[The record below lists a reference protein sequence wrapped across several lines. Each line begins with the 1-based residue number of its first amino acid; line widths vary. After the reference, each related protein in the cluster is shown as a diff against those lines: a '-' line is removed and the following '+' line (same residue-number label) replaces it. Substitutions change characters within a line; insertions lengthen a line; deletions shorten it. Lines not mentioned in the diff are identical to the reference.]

1 MTTKNIET
9 IRAALPLL
17 AGGQF
22 KVHPT
27 NDPWDMMG
35 PRYKKERQALMS
47 ALLNRKAKATESGV
61 VNICK
66 TLCDMLGVD
75 HDRKLPDAIQALR
88 DGKGGA

>member
-1 MTTKNIET
+1 MTTQNIKT

-22 KVHPT
+22 RTRPT
-27 NDPWDMMG
+27 NDPWDMTG

-47 ALLNRKAKATESGV
+47 FLLNRKAKATESGV

-66 TLCDMLGVD
+66 TLCHMLGVD

-88 DGKGGA
+88 EGKGEA